1 MFLIIRMKTLSFI
14 QDYSTSQELLNRDN
28 INFSKLQQYSLD
40 AAHFSTDLPEL
51 EFAVSDHV
59 ISSCDVL

>member
-1 MFLIIRMKTLSFI
+1 MFIIIRVKILFTI

-28 INFSKLQQYSLD
+28 IDFIKLQQYSLD

-59 ISSCDVL
+59 TSCDVL